1 MQFRFDWKSCVVC
14 TEGFGNKHRS
24 TTHAIT
30 QFSIFITRIR
40 SIFRDSS
47 MSREAELNIF
57 VPHYITFN
65 KQRRFIEYREH
76 TNISNFDSINLD
88 PTGYNFIFVHFSS
101 IHKALRLLYRNR
113 QSNASVYTQW
123 IRSLQLIRMYMVMV
137 YCMQAQPLQ
146 ISPLRNMFSVIW
158 AARER
163 YPEPKQFCYIARC
176 TLNTHTHTHNRTAN
190 IGYYY
195 DYLDKLTLSAFLL
208 LPWAIN
214 KNALG
219 GHSRWTMD
227 KHRLQSIECASV
239 DKIIGVRRA
248 MLVHLTCI
256 IKFYARTIVFGRL
269 GLRGCRW
276 EHIAHNAACSRRAL
290 CKHTHTESVRINQ
303 TKKLWSIIL

>member
-1 MQFRFDWKSCVVC
+1 MDANIPDAISERIIIIHWHNVRLRCLDNRNGYNIERRFGGFALHVSACTRQNGCRPCIIIMQFRFDWKSCVVC

-146 ISPLRNMFSVIW
+146 ISPLRNMFSVI
-158 AARER
+158 
-163 YPEPKQFCYIARC
+163 
-176 TLNTHTHTHNRTAN
+176 
-190 IGYYY
+190 
-195 DYLDKLTLSAFLL
+195 
-208 LPWAIN
+208 
-214 KNALG
+214 
-219 GHSRWTMD
+219 
-227 KHRLQSIECASV
+227 
-239 DKIIGVRRA
+239 
-248 MLVHLTCI
+248 
-256 IKFYARTIVFGRL
+256 
-269 GLRGCRW
+269 
-276 EHIAHNAACSRRAL
+276 
-290 CKHTHTESVRINQ
+290 
-303 TKKLWSIIL
+303 